1 MKTATP
7 AVNTDTVAFSQ
18 AGGDFKR
25 VLSLRDLVVFG
36 IAFVGPTAP
45 YSMFGLATVKS
56 HGHLPLVYLIAMFAM
71 SFTAFSYGRMAA
83 AFPEAGSTY
92 SYAAKALHPAIGFFA
107 GWAMILDYILIPMLS
122 VIFVGLTAQKV
133 WPEIPYPVWVFVT
146 AVGITAI
153 NLRGIQVTSR
163 ANYLMNAIMGASLVW
178 FILLAIRAL
187 WVGVGE
193 GAVGGGAVGVS
204 AVGVSALFS
213 ARPFFNP
220 QTFSFEEVIGAT
232 SLAVLSFIGFDGVT
246 TLAEDAKDP
255 RRDIGR
261 ATVLVCLIAGGL
273 FVIESYLA
281 QMVWPDYR
289 TFSPVETAF
298 MDIGKLVGGAA
309 LFYFLS
315 FVLVVAGLAGAI
327 TGQASASRLLYGMG
341 RDRLLP
347 YRLFGYVHPKLG
359 TPVYSVLLMG
369 GIHLT
374 GALILKYTEAAELV
388 NFGAFLGFIAVN
400 ICVVRHYWLRLGPR
414 RGGGLFSHLLVPA
427 LGAGVCFY
435 IWMHLSRFALAL
447 GGLWIALGF
456 IYLCLLTRGFK
467 KRVDPS
473 RISLDSESKLS

>member
-1 MKTATP
+1 MKTA
-7 AVNTDTVAFSQ
+7 ASVDNLDTVADPKS
-18 AGGDFKR
+18 GDGFKR

-56 HGHLPLVYLIAMFAM
+56 QGHLPLVYLIAMFAM

-92 SYAAKALHPAIGFFA
+92 SYVAKALHPAIGFFA
-107 GWAMILDYILIPMLS
+107 GWAVILDYILIPMLS

-133 WPEIPYPVWVFVT
+133 WPEAPYPVWVFLT
-146 AVGITAI
+146 TLGITAV
-153 NLRGIQVTSR
+153 NLRGIQMTSR
-163 ANYLMNAIMGASLVW
+163 ANYVMNAIMGASLAW

-187 WVGVGE
+187 WTGVGE
-193 GAVGGGAVGVS
+193 GA
-204 AVGVSALFS
+204 LFS
-213 ARPFFNP
+213 AKPFFNS
-220 QTFSFEEVIGAT
+220 QTFSFDEVIGAT

-298 MDIGKLVGGAA
+298 MDIGRLVGGAA

-341 RDRLLP
+341 RDGLLP

-369 GIHLT
+369 GIHLI
-374 GALILKYTEAAELV
+374 GALILKYTETAELV

-400 ICVVRHYWLRLGPR
+400 VCVVRHYWMRLGSR
-414 RGGGLFSHLLVPA
+414 RGGGLFSHLLLPA
-427 LGAGVCFY
+427 LGAGVCVY
-435 IWMHLSRFALAL
+435 IWMRLSGFALAI

-456 IYLCLLTRGFK
+456 LYLCLLTRGFK
-467 KRVDPS
+467 KRVE
-473 RISLDSESKLS
+473 LKL

>member
-1 MKTATP
+1 MKTATS
-7 AVNTDTVAFSQ
+7 VDNLDTVAAPQS
-18 AGGDFKR
+18 GGGFKR

-56 HGHLPLVYLIAMFAM
+56 QGHLPLVYLIAMFAM

-92 SYAAKALHPAIGFFA
+92 SYAAKALHPVVGFFA

-122 VIFVGLTAQKV
+122 VIFVGLTTQKV
-133 WPEIPYPVWVFVT
+133 WPEVPYPVWVFVT
-146 AVGITAI
+146 ALGITAI
-153 NLRGIQVTSR
+153 NLRGIQMTSR
-163 ANYLMNAIMGASLVW
+163 ANYVMNAVMGASLVL

-187 WVGVGE
+187 WMGVGE
-193 GAVGGGAVGVS
+193 GA
-204 AVGVSALFS
+204 LFS
-213 ARPFFNP
+213 AKPFFNS
-220 QTFSFEEVIGAT
+220 QTFAFDEIIGGA

-261 ATVLVCLIAGGL
+261 ATVIVCLIAGGL

-341 RDRLLP
+341 RDGLLP

-414 RGGGLFSHLLVPA
+414 RGGRLFSHLLLPA
-427 LGAGVCFY
+427 LGASVCVY
-435 IWMHLSRFALAL
+435 IWMHLSGFALAL

-467 KRVDPS
+467 KRAE
-473 RISLDSESKLS
+473 LKL

>member
-1 MKTATP
+1 MTMETIAS
-7 AVNTDTVAFSQ
+7 TDTVASSQ
-18 AGGDFKR
+18 AGPQAGGNFKR

-56 HGHLPLVYLIAMFAM
+56 QGHLPLVYLIAMFAM

-83 AFPEAGSTY
+83 AFPDAGSTY
-92 SYAAKALHPAIGFFA
+92 SYAAKALHPAVGFFA

-146 AVGITAI
+146 ALAITAI
-153 NLRGIQVTSR
+153 NLRGMQMTSR
-163 ANYLMNAIMGASLVW
+163 ANYVMNAIMGASLVW

-187 WVGVGE
+187 WMGIGE
-193 GAVGGGAVGVS
+193 GA
-204 AVGVSALFS
+204 LIS
-213 ARPFFNP
+213 ARPFFNS
-220 QTFSFEEVIGAT
+220 QTFSFGEVIGAT

-281 QMVWPDYR
+281 QMVWPDFR

-298 MDIGKLVGGAA
+298 LDIGRLVGGAT

-359 TPVYSVLLMG
+359 VPIYSVLLMG
-369 GIHLT
+369 AIHLA

-400 ICVVRHYWLRLGPR
+400 LCVIRHYWLRLGQR
-414 RGGGLFSHLLVPA
+414 RGGQLFSHLLLPA
-427 LGAGVCFY
+427 LGGAVCIY

-447 GGLWIALGF
+447 GGLWLALGVL
-456 IYLCLLTRGFK
+456 YLCLLTRGFRK
-467 KRVDPS
+467 KVE
-473 RISLDSESKLS
+473 LKL

>member
-1 MKTATP
+1 MKNA
-7 AVNTDTVAFSQ
+7 ASVDNLDTIVAPKS
-18 AGGDFKR
+18 GDGFKR

-56 HGHLPLVYLIAMFAM
+56 QGHLPLVYLIAMFAM
-71 SFTAFSYGRMAA
+71 GFTAFSYGRMAA

-92 SYAAKALHPAIGFFA
+92 SYVAKALHPAIGFFA

-133 WPEIPYPVWVFVT
+133 WPGVPYPVWVFVT
-146 AVGITAI
+146 ALGITAV
-153 NLRGIQVTSR
+153 NLRGIQMTSR
-163 ANYLMNAIMGASLVW
+163 ANYVMNAIMGASLAW

-187 WVGVGE
+187 WMGVGE
-193 GAVGGGAVGVS
+193 GA
-204 AVGVSALFS
+204 LFS
-213 ARPFFNP
+213 AKPFFNS
-220 QTFSFEEVIGAT
+220 QTFSFDEVIGAT

-298 MDIGKLVGGAA
+298 MDIGRLVGGAA

-341 RDRLLP
+341 RDGVLP

-369 GIHLT
+369 GIHLI

-400 ICVVRHYWLRLGPR
+400 VCVVRHYWMRLGAR
-414 RGGGLFSHLLVPA
+414 RGGGLFSHLLLPA
-427 LGAGVCFY
+427 LGAGVCVY
-435 IWMHLSRFALAL
+435 IWMRLSGFALAL

-456 IYLCLLTRGFK
+456 LYLCLLTRGFK
-467 KRVDPS
+467 KRVE
-473 RISLDSESKLS
+473 LKL

>member
-1 MKTATP
+1 M
-7 AVNTDTVAFSQ
+7 
-18 AGGDFKR
+18 
-25 VLSLRDLVVFG
+25 LSLRDLVVFG

-56 HGHLPLVYLIAMFAM
+56 QGHLPLVYLIAMIAM
-71 SFTAFSYGRMAA
+71 IFTAFSYGRMAA
-83 AFPEAGSTY
+83 AYPEAGSTY
-92 SYAAKALHPAIGFFA
+92 SYAAKALHPTVGFFA
-107 GWAMILDYILIPMLS
+107 GWAMILDYILIPILS

-146 AVGITAI
+146 ALGITAI
-153 NLRGIQVTSR
+153 NLRGIQMTSR
-163 ANYLMNAIMGASLVW
+163 ANYVMNAIMGASLVW

-193 GAVGGGAVGVS
+193 GAF
-204 AVGVSALFS
+204 FS
-213 ARPFFNP
+213 TKPFFNP
-220 QTFSFEEVIGAT
+220 QTFSFGEVIGAT

-246 TLAEDAKDP
+246 TLAEDAKNP

-289 TFSPVETAF
+289 AFSPVETAF
-298 MDIGKLVGGAA
+298 LDIGKLIGGAT

-347 YRLFGYVHPKLG
+347 YWLFGYVHPKLG
-359 TPVYSVLLMG
+359 TPIYSVLLMS
-369 GIHLT
+369 GIHLA

-400 ICVVRHYWLRLGPR
+400 LCVIRHYWLRLGQR
-414 RGGGLFSHLLVPA
+414 RGGRLFSNLLLPA
-427 LGAGVCFY
+427 LGVSVSVY

-456 IYLCLLTRGFK
+456 LYLCLLTRGFK
-467 KRVDPS
+467 KKVELKQM
-473 RISLDSESKLS
+473 SLD

>member
-1 MKTATP
+1 MKTATAADNSATTGAP
-7 AVNTDTVAFSQ
+7 Q
-18 AGGDFKR
+18 AGGNFKR

-56 HGHLPLVYLIAMFAM
+56 QGHLPLVYLLAMVAM

-92 SYAAKALHPAIGFFA
+92 SYAAKALHPAAGFFA

-146 AVGITAI
+146 TLGITAV
-153 NLRGIQVTSR
+153 NLRGIQMTSR
-163 ANYLMNAIMGASLVW
+163 ANYVMNAIMGASLVW

-187 WVGVGE
+187 WTGVGE
-193 GAVGGGAVGVS
+193 GTLIS
-204 AVGVSALFS
+204 AK
-213 ARPFFNP
+213 PFFNP
-220 QTFSFEEVIGAT
+220 QTFSFDEVIGAT

-289 TFSPVETAF
+289 AFSPVETAF
-298 MDIGKLVGGAA
+298 LDIGKLVGGAA

-359 TPVYSVLLMG
+359 TPIYSVLLMS
-369 GIHLT
+369 GIHLA

-400 ICVVRHYWLRLGPR
+400 LCVIRHYWLRLGLR
-414 RGGGLFSHLLVPA
+414 KGGQVYSHLLLPA
-427 LGAGVCFY
+427 LGSVVCIY
-435 IWMHLSRFALAL
+435 IWAHLSRFALAL
-447 GGLWIALGF
+447 GALWLALGF
-456 IYLCLLTRGFK
+456 LYLCLLTRGFK
-467 KRVDPS
+467 KKAE
-473 RISLDSESKLS
+473 LKL